1 MSIQAEHVRQLIA
14 RSHAI
19 LFGSLKA
26 ELSRAIACC
35 RIAKKMSNDANILR
49 YLLVAEATSAK
60 FMKLRSQGK
69 IGKSKTIL
77 GLISLLEDELGAGDQ
92 SPKPCDRFKKMRPTP
107 AFNAHLP
114 TCSKCKAVIRYL
126 KRAWEVDRRW
136 LAKSYG

>member
-19 LFGSLKA
+19 RFGSLKA

-35 RIAKKMSNDANILR
+35 RIAKKINDDANILR

-77 GLISLLEDELGAGDQ
+77 GLMSLLEDELGAGDQ
-92 SPKPCDRFKKMRPTP
+92 SQSLVTGSRRCGPRRRSTLTFRP
-107 AFNAHLP
+107 
-114 TCSKCKAVIRYL
+114 VR
-126 KRAWEVDRRW
+126 D
-136 LAKSYG
+136 AKL